1 MGMFMLKLIKLDS
14 DYIYKLNHNSFCT
27 HSFFRLSVKH
37 DYYGDHDAL
46 SIKHSVT
53 TLQIQSNR
61 GSDSYMPLL
70 EVTDWNEGA
79 NRGVFYVLYDDS
91 CGYITAYNHSQFM
104 YIDDLLNYEEVSSD
118 VLNIDKGTL
127 LATRLKGARLQQ
139 KKSLYRLYNLTDI
152 TPAKLSEL
160 EGGITS
166 YTKDDIICICDKL
179 NLDSE
184 AILKEYD
191 GGYIV

>member
-1 MGMFMLKLIKLDS
+1 MLKLIKLDS
-14 DYIYKLNHNSFCT
+14 DYVYKLNRNSFCT

-37 DYYGDHDAL
+37 DYYGDHDTL
-46 SIKHSVT
+46 SIRHSVT

-79 NRGVFYVLYDDS
+79 HRGIFYVLYDDS

-104 YIDDLLNYEEVSSD
+104 YIDDMLNYEEISSD
-118 VLNIDKGTL
+118 VLSIDKGTL
-127 LATRLKGARLQQ
+127 LAHKLKNARIQQ
-139 KKSLYRLYNLTDI
+139 EKSLHRLYNLTGI
-152 TPAKLSEL
+152 TPAKISEL

-166 YTKDDIICICDKL
+166 YTKDDIILICDKL

-184 AILKEYD
+184 AMLKDYD

>member
-1 MGMFMLKLIKLDS
+1 MVILMLKLIKLDS
-14 DYIYKLNHNSFCT
+14 DYIHKLNRNSFCT
-27 HSFFRLSVKH
+27 YSFFRLNVKR
-37 DYYGDHDAL
+37 DYYGDYDDL
-46 SIKHSVT
+46 SIRHSVT

-79 NRGVFYVLYDDS
+79 HRGIFYILYDDS
-91 CGYITAYNHSQFM
+91 CGYITACNYSQFM
-104 YIDDLLNYEEVSSD
+104 YIKDILNYEEISND
-118 VLNIDKGTL
+118 VLSIDKGTL
-127 LATRLKGARLQQ
+127 LANRLKDARLQQ
-139 KKSLYRLYNLTDI
+139 KRSLYRLSNLTKI

-160 EGGITS
+160 EGGIIR
-166 YTKDDIICICDKL
+166 YTKNNIICICDSL